1 MLPPPVNNL
10 HVAFRRRPAVAEQF
24 GVCPRREDDGVE
36 PEQEDECDH
45 HRVLGAG
52 HRLRHAPH
60 VEGRPHRGGGAGVE
74 AARLHPRVWDKPAQ
88 LNCDGNLARPARHRS

>member
-1 MLPPPVNNL
+1 MLPPPVHNL
-10 HVAFRRRPAVAEQF
+10 HVALRRRPAVAEQL

-36 PEQEDECDH
+36 PEQEDEGDH

-52 HRLRHAPH
+52 DRLRHAPH

-74 AARLHPRVWDKPAQ
+74 AARLHPRVWDTPET
-88 LNCDGNLARPARHRS
+88 RHN